1 MTAPALKMNEGTLM
15 TTTTADTAPRS
26 AWAEYGRWWIR
37 TPGSALYLLTVF
49 ALAMV
54 SLSVL
59 ITLLS
64 TGSGLIVLVVGLPIL
79 VVSLIAARGFGIADR
94 WLLRL
99 TGLPEVEEPVW
110 STDGPDQNGFWM
122 TLTRPLRNGRYWLYL
137 LHGMIV
143 SPIVSI
149 VTFTLTTIWLSIS
162 LGGLTYWFWGGFLPR
177 HGGNE
182 WGQYVSAAMPWLFGG
197 WSSWAVEV
205 VLYLVAGIV
214 FAITLPWAMGGLA
227 RVHHAIAQGMLGRW
241 PSDDLAAEVK
251 AEKDARSAAVQ
262 AEDASLRRLERDI
275 HDGPQQRL
283 VRLQLDLAALERRA
297 EAGDVDAAAALAR
310 EAQVHAKSALDELRA
325 LSAGVA
331 PPLLQ
336 DRGLSEA
343 LRSVA
348 AGAALPV
355 GVDIDPA
362 VDAAVSPEVARTV
375 YFVVAELLTNAVKHS
390 GASAVTLKAAIRPS
404 AAGQPAM
411 LDVWVVDNG
420 HGGAELREGHGLEG
434 LRDRVAGLRGTLVVD
449 SALGGPTTVGA
460 HVPLSSAT
468 E

>member
-348 AGAALPV
+348 AGTALPV

>member
-1 MTAPALKMNEGTLM
+1 
-15 TTTTADTAPRS
+15 
-26 AWAEYGRWWIR
+26 
-37 TPGSALYLLTVF
+37 
-49 ALAMV
+49 
-54 SLSVL
+54 
-59 ITLLS
+59 
-64 TGSGLIVLVVGLPIL
+64 
-79 VVSLIAARGFGIADR
+79 
-94 WLLRL
+94 
-99 TGLPEVEEPVW
+99 
-110 STDGPDQNGFWM
+110 
-122 TLTRPLRNGRYWLYL
+122 
-137 LHGMIV
+137 
-143 SPIVSI
+143 
-149 VTFTLTTIWLSIS
+149 
-162 LGGLTYWFWGGFLPR
+162 
-177 HGGNE
+177 
-182 WGQYVSAAMPWLFGG
+182 
-197 WSSWAVEV
+197 
-205 VLYLVAGIV
+205 
-214 FAITLPWAMGGLA
+214 
-227 RVHHAIAQGMLGRW
+227 
-241 PSDDLAAEVK
+241 
-251 AEKDARSAAVQ
+251 
-262 AEDASLRRLERDI
+262 
-275 HDGPQQRL
+275 
-283 VRLQLDLAALERRA
+283 
-297 EAGDVDAAAALAR
+297 
-310 EAQVHAKSALDELRA
+310 VHAKSALDELRA

-348 AGAALPV
+348 AGTALPV